1 MSRTDERVETS
12 GEDHLASYDAAM
24 RADPMTAVMLAM
36 GWLRSDW
43 RAFTATLRAHR
54 PILATPAFTL
64 VTRYADVAEVLSLER
79 VFTVADYARRLD
91 PVLGGPCILT
101 QDGTALKWR
110 ERGLMQLVLAP
121 EDVPRVR
128 ELVGRVADEALD
140 RAQPS
145 GRVDAVQEVFRHVAL
160 RVCADH
166 FGFPGPDP
174 QTLSRWSRAV
184 MTHVTANPL
193 DDPGV
198 QANALKAGGEM
209 MAYLRELLVL
219 RRRPDDTRSGPDD
232 PDGDVV
238 ARLLHTRLPP
248 GVALDDRRLAINVAG
263 LLLGFAENAS
273 GSLVN
278 AVEQILT
285 RPGLRAEAAAAASGA
300 PERFDP
306 YVWEA
311 LRFNPFLKAIARR
324 ASRDHVLAAGTPRET
339 LVPAG
344 TLVLAVVASAMFDE
358 AAVPEPERFRL
369 DRPRHAYLHFGYGH
383 HDCVGGDVGAVVLAE
398 TARRLLARPG
408 LRPLGLPE
416 GAVVRDRDVFPDHW
430 TLSLAGTD
438 AEED

>member
-1 MSRTDERVETS
+1 MSTTDERAETAS
-12 GEDHLASYDAAM
+12 TDHLAEYDAA
-24 RADPMTAVMLAM
+24 AETDPAVAMMLAL

-43 RAFTATLRAHR
+43 RAFTAALRAHR
-54 PILATPAFTL
+54 PILVTPAFTL
-64 VTRYADVAEVLSLER
+64 VTRYADVTEVLSLER

-91 PVLGGPCILT
+91 PALGGPCVLT

-110 ERGLMQLVLAP
+110 ERGLMQVMLAP
-121 EDVPRVR
+121 EDVPHVR
-128 ELVGRVADEALD
+128 TLVGRAADEALD
-140 RAQPS
+140 RAQPL
-145 GRVDAVQEVFRHVAL
+145 GRIDAVQDVFRHVAL

-174 QTLSRWSRAV
+174 QTMSRWSRAV

-193 DDPGV
+193 DDPAV
-198 QANALKAGGEM
+198 RADALQAGGEM
-209 MAYLRELLVL
+209 MAYLRELLA
-219 RRRPDDTRSGPDD
+219 RRRGRGDL
-232 PDGDVV
+232 DGDVV

-248 GVALDDRRLAINVAG
+248 GVALDDERLAINVAG
-263 LLLGFAENAS
+263 LLLGFVENAS

-278 AVEQILT
+278 LVEQMLT
-285 RPGLRAEAAAAASGA
+285 RPGLQAEAAAAASGA

-324 ASRDHVLAAGTPRET
+324 AGRDHVIAAGTSRET
-339 LVPAG
+339 PVPAG
-344 TLVLAVVASAMFDE
+344 TLVLAVVASAMFDQ
-358 AAVPEPERFRL
+358 AAVPEPDRFRL
-369 DRPRHAYLHFGYGH
+369 DRPRHAYLHFGHGH

-408 LRPLGLPE
+408 LRPLPPPE
-416 GAVVRDRDVFPDHW
+416 GTVVRDRDVFPDHW
-430 TLSLAGTD
+430 TLRLDGTG